1 MTTRQGDLSLLE
13 DPVARQLLESRIPA
27 RLAYNWSGGSSRVI
41 PIGFHWNGTELVFG
55 TRTDAPKRKVLR
67 DGTVVAA
74 TIDGDSMPYHVLL
87 LRGRIRTDVV
97 SGIAPEYV
105 LMTRRTLGD
114 EAGQTWLDQLAAMCP
129 QMARI
134 FLRPTWVG
142 ILDFETRFP
151 SAIEKAME
159 GAQA

>member
-1 MTTRQGDLSLLE
+1 MTTRQGDISLLQ

-27 RLAYNWSGGSSRVI
+27 RLAYNWSDGTPRVI

-55 TRTDAPKRKVLR
+55 TPTDAPKLKVLR
-67 DGTVVAA
+67 DGAMVAV

-87 LRGRIRTDVV
+87 LRGPIRTDVV

-105 LMTRRTLGD
+105 QMVRRTLGD
-114 EAGQTWLDQLAAMCP
+114 EAGQAWLGQLAGMCP

-134 FLRPTWVG
+134 FLRPSWVG

-151 SAIEKAME
+151 SAMERAME
-159 GAQA
+159 GAQT